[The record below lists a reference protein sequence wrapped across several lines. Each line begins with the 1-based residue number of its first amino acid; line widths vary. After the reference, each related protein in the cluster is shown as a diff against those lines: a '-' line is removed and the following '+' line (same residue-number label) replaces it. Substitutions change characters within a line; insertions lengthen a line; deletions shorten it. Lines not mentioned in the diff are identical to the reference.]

1 MINKPFSQ
9 ACENNKDP
17 ILQVLDRVFSNTR
30 MVIEIGSGTGQHA
43 CYFAQKLPHIIW
55 QPTDKQENLSGIRQW
70 IADAQL
76 QNLRNPVALDVTNH
90 PWPVRKMDAIFT
102 ANTLHIMTWSD
113 VEVLFHRLQEYLL
126 KDSLLCIYGPFNYNG
141 SYTSDSNAQ
150 FDLWLKQRNPL
161 SAIRDFEAVE
171 TLASKA
177 DIQLLEDIAMPAN
190 NRLLVWQKN

>member
-102 ANTLHIMTWSD
+102 ANTLHIMTWSE

-126 KDSLLCIYGPFNYNG
+126 KDSLLCIYGPFNYNDC
-141 SYTSDSNAQ
+141 YTSDSNAQ